1 MKLQV
6 GSSGVAGSH
15 KVERL
20 GKSVSLRKAATG
32 TLDGL
37 HCVYGSTADNQ
48 VVVRSIPAA
57 RVMKIVVDR
66 LDCSTLEKPDVD
78 LADVEPFVLPQRE
91 GMRIRFAPTG
101 ATPGARI
108 SVADTDPA
116 ATKSRKRPSS
126 AIGAKKSEKAKK
138 ESKEREEGQK
148 FESVM
153 LTMLVGK
160 LLFYFKKY
168 TYILILRQLYLFIT
182 STLFIRR
189 SSLIVKLCSFLDT
202 FADCIVHR
210 QIGRV
215 RTLQ

>member
-1 MKLQV
+1 MVATTSNHINEELDIAELSNKKGSEIWVVQVPSTIKNTDLDGMKLQV

-126 AIGAKKSEKAKK
+126 AIGAKKSKKAKKKKAKK
-138 ESKEREEGQK
+138 EKKAKSSK
-148 FESVM
+148 
-153 LTMLVGK
+153 
-160 LLFYFKKY
+160 
-168 TYILILRQLYLFIT
+168 
-182 STLFIRR
+182 
-189 SSLIVKLCSFLDT
+189 
-202 FADCIVHR
+202 A
-210 QIGRV
+210 
-215 RTLQ
+215 